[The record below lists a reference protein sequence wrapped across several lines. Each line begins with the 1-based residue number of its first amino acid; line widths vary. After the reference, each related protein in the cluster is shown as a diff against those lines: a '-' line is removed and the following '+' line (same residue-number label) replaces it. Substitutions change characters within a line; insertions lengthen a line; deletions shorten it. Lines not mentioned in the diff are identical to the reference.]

1 MRPTVKK
8 VSRFLTYHPEVFI
21 NDPAYQLST
30 LRHAPEMSDVIWE
43 VKRALK
49 KGISPEKSM
58 QGTSETYFL
67 KDEEGKP
74 LAVFKLE
81 HYLQEYATYRL
92 DHKGFSGVPPTVIAA
107 FTHPL
112 FGGEATGS
120 CQLYVE
126 DSISAVELSESVFTG
141 FSPAP
146 IRRIAQLDIRVL
158 NADRHT
164 SNILICD
171 ETEAVPIDHGF
182 ALPRELGSVHFA
194 WMFWNQAATPFSEEE
209 QSYIAWIDPEKDRA
223 LLIEETGL
231 SEKIAN
237 RLYVAT
243 MLLKMGVMR
252 GFYPHNI
259 GDIVAK
265 TRDRRAPDS
274 KFELLIKRLLER
286 GAEDWTTFTRYVN
299 EEIECTLGEYETNQ
313 HKNLSILGGI

>member
-1 MRPTVKK
+1 MRPTVQK
-8 VSRFLTYHPEVFI
+8 VSRFLAYHPEVFV
-21 NDPAYQLST
+21 NDPAYQLRT

-49 KGISPEKSM
+49 KGIAPEKSA
-58 QGTSETYFL
+58 QGTSQTYFL
-67 KDEEGKP
+67 KDEDGRP
-74 LAVFKLE
+74 LAVFKQE

-92 DHKGFSGVPPTVIAA
+92 DHKRFAGVPPTVIAA

-126 DSISAVELSESVFTG
+126 DSISAVELADQAYGG

-146 IRRIAQLDIRVL
+146 IRRIAQLDIRVI
-158 NADRHT
+158 NADRHS
-164 SNILICD
+164 SNILICN

-182 ALPRELGSVHFA
+182 ALPSELGSVHFV
-194 WMFWNQAATPFSEEE
+194 WMCWNQAATPFSEEE
-209 QSYIAWIDPEKDRA
+209 QSYISWIDPEKDRA

-231 SEKIAN
+231 AEGVAN

-252 GFYPHNI
+252 GLYPHNI
-259 GDIVAK
+259 GDMLSK
-265 TRDRRAPDS
+265 TYSRSAPDS

-286 GAEDWTTFTRYVN
+286 GAENWTTFTQYVN
-299 EEIECTLGEYETNQ
+299 EEIERILGEYETDQ